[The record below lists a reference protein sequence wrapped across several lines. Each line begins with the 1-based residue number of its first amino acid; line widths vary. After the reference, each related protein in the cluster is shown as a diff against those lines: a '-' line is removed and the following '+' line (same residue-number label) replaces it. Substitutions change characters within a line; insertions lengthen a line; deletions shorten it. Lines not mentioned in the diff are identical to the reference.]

1 MLSLFVV
8 ATSILGVVAGIALVT
23 KNLILFMLAVLAI
36 FVILLFSKRAFII
49 GLVVFFCVSLT
60 TSYFSFKTIFTS
72 LNSTFLNKEV
82 EVTGTVTD
90 YFDLNGENFLIPVET
105 SSINGVPSRIVLKVS
120 TRTTP
125 PPRGAKISFKA
136 KIKENAVSI
145 FSHNNRYSS
154 YANNFKVLNQN
165 KFYSFVNNLKL
176 RIIKEVRLTLR
187 SEEGNLLLSSVLGIN
202 TLEADSKAAFQATNT
217 AHIFAISGFN
227 LAIIYSFINTIFKGV
242 TLFSPL
248 ISLVFVFLFTV
259 FIGFKF
265 SVLRALIM
273 LIVLVLSLYLGRGKN
288 LMNSLLVAVGVII
301 AISPTSIISVSF
313 YLSCIAIFGLVVADK
328 IEIKNKFLRI
338 FETSGFVSLFESPI
352 IYFFFNTLSFISI
365 FLNVIVIPLT
375 AVLLPIGIIFIIIV
389 LISNGI
395 AQFFAPLINFFYG
408 ILLNITKFA
417 ANISF
422 AFTRIN
428 ISVLGFVLLSVALC
442 LFAFAIFKKKRTLI
456 IAGLIMYFLVVLF
469 SLFKGQFQI
478 GTFKNVEAIMIK
490 TYNKTYLII
499 KDREGGS
506 GEEIYLPSF
515 LAEMGVKNI
524 DDLFILKNLSVDE
537 AMQLINLKDKSIYTD
552 SVIAVDSVDMDFV
565 KAHFSNYKIV
575 KEDFTFDNGKLK
587 VISNKNSLRIILNN
601 TQVYPVESMDL
612 SQNTY

>member
-1 MLSLFVV
+1 
-8 ATSILGVVAGIALVT
+8 
-23 KNLILFMLAVLAI
+23 
-36 FVILLFSKRAFII
+36 
-49 GLVVFFCVSLT
+49 
-60 TSYFSFKTIFTS
+60 
-72 LNSTFLNKEV
+72 
-82 EVTGTVTD
+82 
-90 YFDLNGENFLIPVET
+90 
-105 SSINGVPSRIVLKVS
+105 
-120 TRTTP
+120 
-125 PPRGAKISFKA
+125 
-136 KIKENAVSI
+136 
-145 FSHNNRYSS
+145 
-154 YANNFKVLNQN
+154 
-165 KFYSFVNNLKL
+165 
-176 RIIKEVRLTLR
+176 
-187 SEEGNLLLSSVLGIN
+187 
-202 TLEADSKAAFQATNT
+202 
-217 AHIFAISGFN
+217 
-227 LAIIYSFINTIFKGV
+227 
-242 TLFSPL
+242 
-248 ISLVFVFLFTV
+248 
-259 FIGFKF
+259 
-265 SVLRALIM
+265 
-273 LIVLVLSLYLGRGKN
+273 
-288 LMNSLLVAVGVII
+288 MNSLLVAVGVII

-575 KEDFTFDNGKLK
+575 K
-587 VISNKNSLRIILNN
+587 RILLLI
-601 TQVYPVESMDL
+601 TES
-612 SQNTY
+612 